1 VEGGSHHNTNSLG
14 QAQYRQA
21 LRELFGLKV

>member
-14 QAQYRQA
+14 QAQYQA
-21 LRELFGLKV
+21 AVAALFGVGR